1 LAQQRLI
8 FGFRAGNKAMNPIPT
23 VLVVEDD
30 IHISKLIAVL
40 MSEANYRAL
49 TAGTAKHAL
58 GLIAQSEPDLVI
70 LDWMLPDMLG
80 DELCRVIKAR
90 TAAAF
95 LPVLMLTAR
104 STMADRIAGFD
115 AGADDYV
122 TKPFHNDELLA
133 RARALL
139 RIRAAELA
147 QAATLIELE
156 QQHQELK
163 IAYEQ
168 LRSTQAQLVQT
179 SKLAAL
185 GELVAG
191 VAHELNN
198 PLAIVLGNA
207 ELLANLDNE
216 EDRRS
221 VQQIIDATH
230 RGRRVLQSLVTFAR
244 HDKVE
249 ADWHHPRDLL
259 DRVLDLKRSRFE
271 TGEIGL
277 DVYCEPDLPML
288 WADAP
293 QIQQV
298 LLNILINAEQALAGR
313 SNPQIVVRIYRG
325 SAPIEQPAV
334 LPNLVDNRCAA
345 NGEEFIVFDIAD
357 NGPGLQPQIIDRLFE
372 PFVTTR
378 PVGQGTG
385 MGLAISYAIISQHG
399 GTIQVASL
407 PDQGATFRVAVP
419 IRRDARAREHRPAA
433 ATAAARAA
441 KVLVIDDEPAIVD
454 LVSRL
459 LARDGYTVAGALR
472 ASRAL
477 ENLQREQFDFILCD
491 MRMPDM
497 DGITFYQQL
506 NRDLPTARFILMTG
520 DTSNVQAEQ
529 FLAQHQLAVLRKPFT
544 RQELLAVLATDP
556 PK

>member
-1 LAQQRLI
+1 
-8 FGFRAGNKAMNPIPT
+8 MNLIPT

-40 MSEANYRAL
+40 MAEANYHAL
-49 TAGTAKHAL
+49 TASSANQAL
-58 GLIAQSEPDLVI
+58 ELIAQSEPDLVI

-90 TAAAF
+90 SAAVF

-104 STMADRIAGFD
+104 STMADRIAGFN

-147 QAATLIELE
+147 QAATLLELE

-163 IAYEQ
+163 TAYEQ

-230 RGRRVLQSLVTFAR
+230 RSRRVLQSLVTFAR
-244 HDKVE
+244 HDRVE
-249 ADWHHPRDLL
+249 ADWHHPSDLL

-271 TGEIGL
+271 TGEIAL
-277 DVYCEPDLPML
+277 DVYCEPDLPMV

-298 LLNILINAEQALAGR
+298 LLNLLINAEQALAGR
-313 SNPQIVVRIYRG
+313 PNPRIVVRLYR
-325 SAPIEQPAV
+325 STAPIDPPTV
-334 LPNLVDNRCAA
+334 LPDLIDNRRAA
-345 NGEEFIVFDIAD
+345 GEDLVIFDIAD
-357 NGPGLQPQIIDRLFE
+357 NGPGLQPQVIERLFE

-378 PVGQGTG
+378 PVGQGIG
-385 MGLAISYAIISQHG
+385 MGLAISYAIMSQHR
-399 GTIQVASL
+399 GTIQVASV
-407 PDQGATFRVAVP
+407 PGQGATFRVAVP
-419 IRRDARAREHRPAA
+419 IRRDARARGHQPAA
-433 ATAAARAA
+433 PVAATEAA

-472 ASRAL
+472 ASGAL
-477 ENLQREQFDFILCD
+477 HDLRHEQFDFILCD

-506 NRDLPTARFILMTG
+506 KHDFPNAMGRFILMTG
-520 DTSNVQAEQ
+520 DTTNVQAEG
-529 FLAQHQLAVLRKPFT
+529 FLEQHQLAVLRKPFT
-544 RQELLAVLATDP
+544 RQELLSVLAANPNP
-556 PK
+556 PN

>member
-1 LAQQRLI
+1 
-8 FGFRAGNKAMNPIPT
+8 MNSIPT

-40 MSEANYRAL
+40 MSEANYRTL
-49 TAGTAKHAL
+49 TAGTARQAL

-80 DELCRVIKAR
+80 DELCRVIKSRSA
-90 TAAAF
+90 TAF

-104 STMADRIAGFD
+104 STMADRIAGLD

-139 RIRAAELA
+139 RIRTAELA
-147 QAATLIELE
+147 QAATLIALE
-156 QQHQELK
+156 QRHQELK
-163 IAYEQ
+163 TAYEQ

-221 VQQIIDATH
+221 VQQIIDATQ
-230 RGRRVLQSLVTFAR
+230 RSRRVLQSLVTFAR

-271 TGEIGL
+271 TGEIAL
-277 DVYCEPDLPML
+277 DVQFEPDLPMI

-298 LLNILINAEQALAGR
+298 LLSLLINAEQALTGR
-313 SNPQIVVRIYRG
+313 TNSRVVVHIYRS
-325 SAPIEQPAV
+325 SAPIEQPTV
-334 LPNLVDNRCAA
+334 LPNLIDNRCAGSGA
-345 NGEEFIVFDIAD
+345 EFVVFDIAD
-357 NGPGLQPQIIDRLFE
+357 NGPGLDPQVIDRLFE

-399 GTIQVASL
+399 GTIQVASA

-419 IRRDARAREHRPAA
+419 IRRDARVRDHQHTP
-433 ATAAARAA
+433 ATAAPQAAR
-441 KVLVIDDEPAIVD
+441 VLVIDDEPAIVD

-459 LARDGYTVAGALR
+459 LGRDGYTVAGVLR
-472 ASRAL
+472 ASQAL
-477 ENLQREQFDFILCD
+477 EELQREPFDFILCD

-497 DGITFYQQL
+497 DGISFYQQL
-506 NRDLPTARFILMTG
+506 KRDLPDGLVRFILMTG
-520 DTSNVQAEQ
+520 DTSNIQAEQ
-529 FLAQHQLAVLRKPFT
+529 FLTQHQLAVLRKPFT
-544 RQELLAVLATDP
+544 RHELLAVLVTNP
-556 PK
+556 PN

>member
-1 LAQQRLI
+1 
-8 FGFRAGNKAMNPIPT
+8 MNHVPT

-40 MSEANYRAL
+40 LTEAHYLAL
-49 TAGTAKHAL
+49 TASTAKHAL
-58 GLIAQSEPDLVI
+58 ALIDEAEPDLVI

-80 DELCRVIKAR
+80 DQLCRVIKAR
-90 TAAAF
+90 APATF

-104 STMADRIAGFD
+104 STVADRIAGLD

-139 RIRAAELA
+139 RIRAAEIA
-147 QAATLIELE
+147 QAETLVELE
-156 QQHQELK
+156 QQHKELK
-163 IAYEQ
+163 TAYEQ

-216 EDRRS
+216 DDRRS
-221 VQQIIDATH
+221 VQQIIDATQ
-230 RGRRVLQSLVTFAR
+230 RSRRVLQSLVTFAR

-249 ADWHHPRDLL
+249 ADWHNPRDLL
-259 DRVLDLKRSRFE
+259 ERVLDLKRSRFE
-271 TGEIGL
+271 TGEIEL
-277 DVYCEPDLPML
+277 DVQYEADLPMI
-288 WADAP
+288 WVDAS

-298 LLNILINAEQALAGR
+298 LLNVLINAEQALAGR
-313 SNPQIVVRIYRG
+313 ARPRIVVRIYRS
-325 SAPIEQPAV
+325 SAPVEQPAV
-334 LPNLVDNRCAA
+334 LPDLINNHRAA
-345 NGEEFIVFDIAD
+345 SGEQIIVFDIAD
-357 NGPGLQPQIIDRLFE
+357 NGPGLDPQVIDRLFE

-399 GTIQVASL
+399 GTIKVASA
-407 PDQGATFRVAVP
+407 PKQGATFRVALP
-419 IRRDARAREHRPAA
+419 IRRDARMREHEPTPDVAGA
-433 ATAAARAA
+433 QAAR
-441 KVLVIDDEPAIVD
+441 VLVIDDEPAIVD
-454 LVSRL
+454 LVTRL
-459 LARDGYTVAGALR
+459 LARDGYSVTGALR
-472 ASRAL
+472 AGRAL
-477 ENLQREQFDFILCD
+477 EELQREQFDIILCD

-497 DGITFYQQL
+497 DGIAFYQQL
-506 NRDLPTARFILMTG
+506 KLDLPDAQARFIMMTG
-520 DTSNVQAEQ
+520 DTSNTQAEQ
-529 FLAQHQLAVLRKPFT
+529 FLTDHHLVVIQKPFT
-544 RQELLAVLATDP
+544 RQELLAVLDAHP
-556 PK
+556 PN

>member
-1 LAQQRLI
+1 
-8 FGFRAGNKAMNPIPT
+8 

-30 IHISKLIAVL
+30 LHISKLIAVL
-40 MSEANYRAL
+40 MSEANYQAL
-49 TAGTAKHAL
+49 TAGTAKQAL

-90 TAAAF
+90 SAAAF

-104 STMADRIAGFD
+104 STMADRIAGLD

-147 QAATLIELE
+147 QAATLLELE

-163 IAYEQ
+163 TAYEQ

-221 VQQIIDATH
+221 VQQIIDATQ
-230 RGRRVLQSLVTFAR
+230 RSRRVLQSLVTFAR

-259 DRVLDLKRSRFE
+259 ERVLDLKRSRFE
-271 TGEIGL
+271 TGEIEL
-277 DVYCEPDLPML
+277 DVHYEPDLPMI

-298 LLNILINAEQALAGR
+298 LLNLLINAEQALTGR
-313 SNPQIVVRIYRG
+313 TSPRIVVHIYRC
-325 SAPIEQPAV
+325 SAPVEQPAV
-334 LPNLVDNRCAA
+334 LPNLIDNQCSATD
-345 NGEEFIVFDIAD
+345 EQLVVFDVAD
-357 NGPGLQPQIIDRLFE
+357 NGPGLNEQVLDRLFE

-385 MGLAISYAIISQHG
+385 MGLAISYAIISQHA
-399 GTIQVASL
+399 GTIQVASV
-407 PDQGATFRVAVP
+407 PEQGATFRVALP
-419 IRRDARAREHRPAA
+419 IRRDARARAYEPPPNL
-433 ATAAARAA
+433 TAAQTAR
-441 KVLVIDDEPAIVD
+441 VLVIDDEPAIVD
-454 LVSRL
+454 LVTRL
-459 LARDGYTVAGALR
+459 LGRDGYTVAGAVR
-472 ASRAL
+472 AGRAL
-477 ENLQREQFDFILCD
+477 EDLQREQFDFILCD

-506 NRDLPTARFILMTG
+506 TQILPDAPAHFILMTG
-520 DTSNVQAEQ
+520 DTSNVCAEQ
-529 FLAQHQLAVLRKPFT
+529 FLTQHRLAVLRKPFT
-544 RQELLAVLATDP
+544 RQELLAVLATDAQN
-556 PK
+556 